1 MMMMIM
7 MMVVVVEMNTTIST
21 APYHST
27 CRYNGAFTI
36 NLSHVRDMIS
46 PSTCSVFLV

>member
-1 MMMMIM
+1 MMMMMIM
-7 MMVVVVEMNTTIST
+7 MMVVVVVEMNTTISR

-36 NLSHVRDMIS
+36 SHVRDMIS